1 MKVYQKPGMNDFI
14 TVLLE
19 LIHIERNYINRLQHV
34 SLAKKAELIHQLIK
48 PCLIQT
54 KNMQR
59 LLRYL
64 CQKKSFEIHNQMK
77 R

>member
-1 MKVYQKPGMNDFI
+1 MFI

-19 LIHIERNYINRLQHV
+19 PIHIERNYINRLQHV

-54 KNMQR
+54 KNIQR

-64 CQKKSFEIHNQMK
+64 CQKKSFEIHNQIN
-77 R
+77 RNQLPIYI